1 MPKPLEIYNNN
12 NKLTLQTFAIQG
24 GIQLHDSYGN
34 EQTDTTG
41 HVQTASIQA
50 QLSVSH

>member
-1 MPKPLEIYNNN
+1 MPKPFEIYNK
-12 NKLTLQTFAIQG
+12 NKVTLQTFAIEG

-41 HVQTASIQA
+41 HVQTDSIQA
-50 QLSVSH
+50 QLSASH